1 MAETMMGEAC
11 MKEEFCEPSSQ
22 GKMRLLAHSY
32 TPWQYYKKAF
42 SPAEALMKGTLFP
55 ELYGVYEIPK

>member
-1 MAETMMGEAC
+1 MAKTMMRENC
-11 MKEEFCEPSSQ
+11 MNEEFSEPSSQ
-22 GKMRLLAHSY
+22 GKIRLLAHSY

-42 SPAEALMKGTLFP
+42 SPAEALNKGTLFP